1 VIIWENFTP
10 LERDL
15 GSFKPRSRLTGMND
29 FTYEQ
34 DLKLK
39 ELYDEAGISLVFL
52 LRSGR
57 MFSSIWTPPKFM
69 QESELNELNSLRNP
83 KNNIYILKILY
94 KEKIV
99 LSIKILEEI
108 IFVCKMRV
116 FEARVYGR
124 EFIVNVSII
133 KY

>member
-1 VIIWENFTP
+1 
-10 LERDL
+10 
-15 GSFKPRSRLTGMND
+15 
-29 FTYEQ
+29 
-34 DLKLK
+34 
-39 ELYDEAGISLVFL
+39 
-52 LRSGR
+52 
-57 MFSSIWTPPKFM
+57 M